1 MTNNIN
7 SYDLLFLTNK
17 EYSKHI
23 EKKKSYCP
31 MQVDENLKYC
41 RIRGMH
47 QVIWTF
53 NIPSKSQ

>member
-23 EKKKSYCP
+23 EKKMIHLLILVVMLFIIK
-31 MQVDENLKYC
+31 NKLKIKLINY
-41 RIRGMH
+41 
-47 QVIWTF
+47 
-53 NIPSKSQ
+53 